1 MFDLAA
7 VQAAV
12 RDLGVDGWLL
22 YDFRGLNVLARRV
35 LALPA
40 DAILSR
46 RWFYYIPNQGE
57 PRKLVHRIEPHALD
71 HLPGSA
77 TPYLRWQ
84 ELEAGVAALTAGARR
99 VAMEYVPRNANPYV
113 SRVDAGT
120 VELVRS
126 NGVEVVSSGDLIQ
139 LFETCWDDEQWAMHL
154 EAAKHTR
161 SAYDAAFA
169 FIAERVR
176 RDGAVRETEV
186 QQRILDHF
194 RQHGLITDHPPI
206 VGVGPHSGDPHY
218 APAAGPGDTAMQ
230 EGDFV
235 LIDLWAKLDRPRAVY
250 SDLTRVG
257 FVGRDVP
264 ARHAEI
270 FRVVAQA
277 RDAAIQRVRTAY
289 DKGEPFQGW
298 QVDRAAR
305 EVIERAG
312 YGEAFC
318 HRTGHSIGQE
328 THGNGANMDDL
339 ETHEE
344 RRVLPRTCFSVE
356 PGIYLPEFGVR
367 SEVNVFIDKGRR
379 VHVTGGDPQAK
390 VTAILKE
397 W

>member
-12 RDLGVDGWLL
+12 QALGVDGWLL

-35 LALPA
+35 LDIPS

-46 RWFYYIPNQGE
+46 RWFYFVPAKGE
-57 PRKLVHRIEPHALD
+57 PRKLVHRIEPGALD
-71 HLPGSA
+71 ALPG
-77 TPYLRWQ
+77 PRQVYLRWQ
-84 ELEAGVAALTAGARR
+84 ELEAGVKALVAGCRR

-126 NGVEVVSSGDLIQ
+126 GGVEVVSSGDLVQ
-139 LFETCWDDEQWAMHL
+139 QFEACWDDEQWAMHL

-161 SAYDAAFA
+161 SAYDAAFG

-176 RDGAVRETEV
+176 IAGSVRETEV

-194 RQHGLITDHPPI
+194 AAHGLVTDHPPI

-218 APAAGPGDTAMQ
+218 APGPDHDGIIK
-230 EGDFV
+230 EGEFV
-235 LIDLWAKLDRPRAVY
+235 LIDLWAKLDKPRAVY
-250 SDLTRVG
+250 SDLTWTG
-257 FVGRDVP
+257 FVGKEVPGKYEDV
-264 ARHAEI
+264 
-270 FRVVAQA
+270 FRVVARA
-277 RDAAIQRVRTAY
+277 RDAAIDRVRTAFAQ
-289 DKGEPFQGW
+289 KQPLQGW

-305 EVIERAG
+305 DVIEQAG
-312 YGEAFC
+312 HGAAFC

-367 SEVNVFIDKGRR
+367 SEVNVFVDKAEQ
-379 VHVTGGDPQAK
+379 VHVTGGAPQ
-390 VTAILKE
+390 TAIVPVLKAY
-397 W
+397 